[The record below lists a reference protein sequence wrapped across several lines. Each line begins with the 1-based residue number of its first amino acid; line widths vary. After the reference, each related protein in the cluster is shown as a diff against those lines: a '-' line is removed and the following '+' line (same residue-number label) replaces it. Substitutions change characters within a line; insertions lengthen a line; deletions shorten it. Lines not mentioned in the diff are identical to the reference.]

1 MLSAKHDV
9 NDQPEVVH
17 IFSVGSYYILYS
29 GCKRFKK
36 LDFSVVATIK
46 VKAELVNLIPKS
58 EKMCGVQ
65 QAHISHRYV
74 ITVNNEIK
82 SF

>member
-1 MLSAKHDV
+1 MPAHTTFFA
-9 NDQPEVVH
+9 VVAYLQEA
-17 IFSVGSYYILYS
+17 G
-29 GCKRFKK
+29 
-36 LDFSVVATIK
+36 FSVVATIK

-65 QAHISHRYV
+65 QGHISHRYV
-74 ITVNNEIK
+74 ITVNNEIT

>member
-1 MLSAKHDV
+1 M
-9 NDQPEVVH
+9 
-17 IFSVGSYYILYS
+17 
-29 GCKRFKK
+29 
-36 LDFSVVATIK
+36 VATIK

-65 QAHISHRYV
+65 QAHISHQYV